1 MQNCPMSSGW
11 AVTMNLLLDTH
22 TFLWIVG
29 DQHYL
34 SPAAREACQDR
45 RNGLSLSLASVWE
58 MQIKAQ
64 LGKLSLP
71 RPLPDLIQEQQE
83 VNGIQV
89 LPVDLPHI
97 YALPLLPPH
106 HRDPFDRLIIAQAI
120 VVGMTIVTAD
130 HAFRS
135 YAVPLLW

>member
-1 MQNCPMSSGW
+1 MRFGW
-11 AVTMNLLLDTH
+11 VVIMNLLLDTH

-29 DQHYL
+29 DPQSL

-45 RNGLSLSLASVWE
+45 RHTLALSLASVWE

-64 LGKLSLP
+64 LGKLTLP
-71 RPLPDLIQEQQE
+71 CPLPDLVEEQQQI
-83 VNGIQV
+83 NGIQV
-89 LPVDLPHI
+89 LPVALSHI
-97 YALPLLPPH
+97 YALQSLPPH
-106 HRDPFDRLIIAQAI
+106 HRDPFDRLIIAQAT
-120 VVGMTIVTAD
+120 VVGLTIVSAD